1 MATPVNGVAGIGSE
15 RAAPAADMVA
25 EARQRQAD
33 RLRAAQAES
42 TSPTDVVEP
51 TATSAATESEP
62 RREAIPP
69 YRVQLDPDTLRLSTE
84 VLDTET
90 GEVILRIPP
99 TYVDPAYADPA
110 HVDPRDAL
118 DVAPDPAGHREVEA

>member
-1 MATPVNGVAGIGSE
+1 MADPVKALTSVGNE
-15 RAAPAADMVA
+15 RTAPGADLLA

-42 TSPTDVVEP
+42 NNPTEVVEP
-51 TATSAATESEP
+51 AAAGAGAESEP
-62 RREAIPP
+62 QRAAIPP

-84 VLDTET
+84 VLDTAT

-99 TYVDPAYADPA
+99 TYVDPQ
-110 HVDPRDAL
+110 DAL
-118 DVAPDPAGHREVEA
+118 DVAPDPASQREVEA